1 MISGKTRVLGIIGH
15 PVEHTSSPA
24 MHNAAIAALGLE
36 YVYTAFPVR
45 PEELGPAIAGMRA
58 LNFRGLN
65 VTVPHKVGVMAL
77 LDEISPE
84 ARAIGAV
91 NTIDHREG
99 RLIGHNT
106 DAYGVMQ
113 SLRLDGGLETLPSR
127 VALLGAGGAARAI
140 LYALLQRP
148 EVEHIALLNRT
159 AEKAAALAA
168 SLDPEGKRVQ
178 PGVLDAS
185 SGEQVAAA
193 GLLINSTSIGMH
205 PHPDASPLPNPACLH
220 TGMVVL
226 DIVYNPLETLLLRQA
241 RQAGARPVDGLG
253 MLARQGARAFAIWTG
268 VEPPVEVMRAAALE
282 RLGKPSPLKTAA
294 N

>member
-1 MISGKTRVLGIIGH
+1 MISGKTRVLGVIGH

-24 MHNAAIAALGLE
+24 MHNAALAALGLD
-36 YVYTAFPVR
+36 YVYTAFAVR
-45 PEELGPAIAGMRA
+45 PENLGQAIAGMRA
-58 LNFRGLN
+58 LQICGLN

-77 LDEISPE
+77 LDEVSPE

-106 DAYGVMQ
+106 DAYGIMQ

-148 EVEHIALLNRT
+148 EVEHIALFNRT
-159 AEKAAALAA
+159 PEKAAALAVT
-168 SLDPEGKRVQ
+168 LDPECKRVQ

-185 SGEQVAAA
+185 SSDLLRDT
-193 GLLINSTSIGMH
+193 GLLINATAIGMY
-205 PHPDASPLPNPACLH
+205 PHPDASPLLDPACLH
-220 TGMVVL
+220 PGMVVL

-282 RLGKPSPLKTAA
+282 RLAKAA
-294 N
+294 S

>member
-1 MISGKTRVLGIIGH
+1 VISGKTRVLGVIGH

-24 MHNAAIAALGLE
+24 MHNAALAALGLD
-36 YVYTAFPVR
+36 YVYTAFAVR
-45 PEELGPAIAGMRA
+45 PEELGQAIAGMRA
-58 LNFRGLN
+58 LQIRGLN

-84 ARAIGAV
+84 AQTIGAV
-91 NTIDHREG
+91 NTIDHCEG

-106 DAYGVMQ
+106 DAFGAMQ
-113 SLRLDGGLETLPSR
+113 SLRLDGGLQTLPAR

-168 SLDPEGKRVQ
+168 ALDPEGQRVT
-178 PGVLDAS
+178 PGALDETA
-185 SGEQVAAA
+185 GALLHQA
-193 GLLINSTSIGMH
+193 GLLINATAIGMH
-205 PHPDASPLPNPACLH
+205 PHPNASPLPDPSCLH
-220 TGMVVL
+220 PGMVVL

-282 RLGKPSPLKTAA
+282 RLGRPA

>member
-1 MISGKTRVLGIIGH
+1 MISGKTRVLGVIGH

-24 MHNAAIAALGLE
+24 MHNAALQALGLD
-36 YVYTAFPVR
+36 YVYTAFAVR
-45 PEELGPAIAGMRA
+45 PENLGQAIAGMRA
-58 LNFRGLN
+58 FQMRGLN

-84 ARAIGAV
+84 AQAIGAV
-91 NTIDHREG
+91 NTIDHCEG

-106 DAYGVMQ
+106 DAFGVMQ
-113 SLRLDGGLETLPSR
+113 SLRLDGGLETLPAR

-140 LYALLQRP
+140 LYSLLQRP
-148 EVEHIALLNRT
+148 EVEHVALFNRT
-159 AEKAAALAA
+159 AQKAGALAA
-168 SLDPEGKRVQ
+168 ALDPEGRRVW
-178 PGVLDAS
+178 PGALDAS

-193 GLLINSTSIGMH
+193 GLLINATAIGMH
-205 PHPDASPLPNPACLH
+205 PHPDASPLPKPTCLH
-220 TGMVVL
+220 PGMVVL

-282 RLGKPSPLKTAA
+282 RLAKAGH
-294 N
+294 

>member
-1 MISGKTRVLGIIGH
+1 MISGKTRVLGVIGH

-24 MHNAAIAALGLE
+24 MHNAAIAALGLD

-45 PEELGPAIAGMRA
+45 PEELGRAIAGMRA
-58 LNFRGLN
+58 LQIRGLN

-84 ARAIGAV
+84 AQTIGAV

-106 DAYGVMQ
+106 DAFGAMQ
-113 SLRLDGGLETLPSR
+113 SLRLDGGLETLPAR
-127 VALLGAGGAARAI
+127 VAILGAGGAARAI
-140 LYALLQRP
+140 LYGLLQRP
-148 EVEHIALLNRT
+148 EVEHVALLNRT
-159 AEKAAALAA
+159 PEKAEALAA
-168 SLDPEGKRVQ
+168 ALDPEGRRVV
-178 PGVLDAS
+178 PGTLDEQA
-185 SGEQVAAA
+185 GELLHQA
-193 GLLINSTSIGMH
+193 GLLINSTSIGMY
-205 PHPDASPLPNPACLH
+205 PHPDASPLPDPACLH
-220 TGMVVL
+220 AGMVVL

-253 MLARQGARAFAIWTG
+253 MLARQGARAFEIWTR

-282 RLGKPSPLKTAA
+282 RLGKAA
-294 N
+294 R